1 MEYSRHLARRNTK
14 IFKLP
19 PLVEAGGGEDRLQG
33 LPQAFPLDAG
43 LQPARY
49 AEEGEGRVRQIVGF
63 PSLIFER
70 QPNVRAESRLQ
81 SIEALRCHADN
92 LEPAS
97 ASALH
102 PPAQDIRTASEA
114 ALPEAVAEQGYQ
126 VPPHPV
132 VSIERSAKRR

>member
-1 MEYSRHLARRNTK
+1 MEDSRHLAGRGSKRFHVRAQFHTGSGK
-14 IFKLP
+14 
-19 PLVEAGGGEDRLQG
+19 DRLQG

-132 VSIERSAKRR
+132 VSIERSAK